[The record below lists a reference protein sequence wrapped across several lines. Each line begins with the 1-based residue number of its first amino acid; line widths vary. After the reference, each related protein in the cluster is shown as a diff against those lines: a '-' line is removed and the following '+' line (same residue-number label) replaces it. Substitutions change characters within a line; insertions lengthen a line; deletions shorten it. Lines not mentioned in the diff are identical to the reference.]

1 MNNLTHTLARSVFD
15 KITAIDTGDKDNSY
29 KKKYGKM
36 ALKLPVLVQNAGLL
50 QALAFIE
57 DKKEDPYK
65 ALVKDLAGVLGYG
78 DSAER
83 LRNACIDL
91 PFGEYRYLTRRAM
104 IALTW
109 FKRFAQSTW
118 PEILKEAD
126 DEQGG

>member
-1 MNNLTHTLARSVFD
+1 
-15 KITAIDTGDKDNSY
+15 
-29 KKKYGKM
+29 M

-50 QALAFIE
+50 QALAFVE
-57 DKKEDPYK
+57 GKGTDAQKRLAE
-65 ALVKDLAGVLGYG
+65 DLAGVLGYG

-91 PFGEYRYLTRRAM
+91 SFGEYRYLTRRAM

-118 PEILKEAD
+118 PEILATVD
-126 DEQGG
+126 DD